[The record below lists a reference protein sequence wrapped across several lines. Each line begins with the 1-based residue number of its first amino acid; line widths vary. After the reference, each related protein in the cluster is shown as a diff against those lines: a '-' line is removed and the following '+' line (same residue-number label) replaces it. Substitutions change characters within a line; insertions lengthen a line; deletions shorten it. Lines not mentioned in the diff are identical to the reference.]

1 MNNCRFC
8 NIDPKRSKV
17 IKKFKYC
24 YVMFSNPRLV
34 PGHLLVIP
42 NRHVKRISDLKDDE
56 LLELMHVTNTY
67 CDKVLKFSEGYM
79 IKNNYM
85 PFLKES
91 ERKVNHMHI
100 HIIPRYNLDE
110 LYTKAMIHEN
120 ELFKYLTD
128 KECKEII
135 KKISK

>member
-8 NIDPKRSKV
+8 SIDPKRSRI

-42 NRHVKRISDLKDDE
+42 NRHVERMSELDDKE
-56 LLELMHVTNTY
+56 LLELNRTVNKY

-85 PFLKES
+85 PFLDES
-91 ERKVNHMHI
+91 DRKVNHLHI
-100 HIIPRYNLDE
+100 HIIPRYNMDG

-120 ELFKYLTD
+120 ELFRHLTE
-128 KECKEII
+128 KEYKEILE
-135 KKISK
+135 KMK